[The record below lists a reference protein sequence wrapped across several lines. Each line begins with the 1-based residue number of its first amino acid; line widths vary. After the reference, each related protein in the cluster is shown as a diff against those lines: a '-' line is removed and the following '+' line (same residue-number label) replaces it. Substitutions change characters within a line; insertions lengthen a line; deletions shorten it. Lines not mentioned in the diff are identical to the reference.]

1 MGKVRLKNTELV
13 TLQLPIELYQK
24 LRSLAV
30 EGQTDPVEV
39 IARLVTDAQR
49 RRAWLQ
55 DLAALRQQ
63 IQADGGLQLGD
74 REERVEQLRQTRQE
88 IFEAEYAHLYRQ

>member
-1 MGKVRLKNTELV
+1 MNTELV
-13 TLQLPIELYQK
+13 TLQLPLDLYQK
-24 LRSLAV
+24 LRSLAA
-30 EGQTDPVEV
+30 EGQTDLVEV
-39 IARLVTDAQR
+39 IARLVTDAQQQ
-49 RRAWLQ
+49 RAWSH

-63 IQADGGLQLGD
+63 IQIDGGLQLED

>member
-1 MGKVRLKNTELV
+1 MSTEFV
-13 TLQLPIELYQK
+13 TLQLLIDLYQK
-24 LRSLAV
+24 LRSLAA
-30 EGQTDPVEV
+30 ERQTDLVEV
-39 IARLVTDAQR
+39 IAHLVTDAQR
-49 RRAWLQ
+49 QTAWLQ

-88 IFEAEYAHLYRQ
+88 IFDAEYAHLYR

>member
-1 MGKVRLKNTELV
+1 MSTEFV
-13 TLQLPIELYQK
+13 TLQLLIDLYQK
-24 LRSLAV
+24 LRSPAA
-30 EGQTDPVEV
+30 ERQTDLVEV
-39 IARLVTDAQR
+39 IAHLVTDAQR
-49 RRAWLQ
+49 QTAWLQ

-88 IFEAEYAHLYRQ
+88 IFDVEYAHLYR